1 MAQTRKKTTPFIPY
15 DYEAAFTEQLAREDD
30 LFTKDLIR
38 KGKRVI
44 YATKRI
50 DAGDQVELEIYPE
63 FTKRQ
68 DVPKEGLRPNYNPKA
83 QRNLKDKNARKN
95 CERLIN
101 ANFTSQDIWATL
113 VYTDQNLP
121 GSMEEA
127 LENMQKY
134 IKRINYRR
142 KKLGLEPAKYVYVTE
157 WSEDEDNR
165 IRCHHHIVMDGQLS
179 MDEVE
184 STWKLG
190 KRNHTRRLDYDEN
203 GLSGLAHYITK
214 DPKGKKRWCA
224 SKNLK
229 KPVERK
235 NHKQFTAKKVKKMA
249 ESYDNAVEMIQ
260 QAAADCWFKSIERRV
275 NEVNGMTYIYA
286 KLRRKCAPG
295 DLVYIR
301 DAGSLGYDEKA
312 VYELIDYGQDGQA
325 TIRKYGKKGRTYRV
339 RLDRLHLV
347 RKGGAKQCNKQTK
360 RPSSRP

>member
-1 MAQTRKKTTPFIPY
+1 MKQPRKKPAQFIPY
-15 DYEAAFTEQLAREDD
+15 DYEAAFDKTIDQDDD
-30 LFTKDLIR
+30 LFVRELIR
-38 KGKRVI
+38 KGKRAI

-63 FTKRQ
+63 FVKRE
-68 DVPKEGLRPNYNPKA
+68 DIPAAGRRPGYNAQA

-101 ANFTSQDIWATL
+101 TNFTSQDIWATL
-113 VYTDQNLP
+113 VYTDRNLP

-142 KKLGLEPAKYVYVTE
+142 KKLGLPPAKYVYVTE
-157 WSEDEDNR
+157 WSEDENHK

-190 KRNHTRRLDYDEN
+190 RRNQTRRLDYDEN

-229 KPVERK
+229 KPEERK
-235 NHKQFTAKKVKKMA
+235 NHQTFSHNKAKKMA
-249 ESYDNAVEMIQ
+249 ENYEDAAEMIR
-260 QAAADCWFKSIERRV
+260 AVTPGCWLKSIERRI
-275 NEVNGMTYIYA
+275 NEFNGLPYIYA
-286 KLRRKCAPG
+286 KLRRACAPG
-295 DLVYIR
+295 DLVHIR
-301 DAGSLGYDEKA
+301 DAEDLGYDEKA
-312 VYELIDYGQDGQA
+312 VYELIEYAPDDQA
-325 TIRKYGKKGRTYRV
+325 VIRKTGSKGRAYKV
-339 RLDRLHLV
+339 PLDRLHLI
-347 RKGGAKQCNKQTK
+347 RKGGRKKCKEQAKRQNSK
-360 RPSSRP
+360 R